1 MFEPAFCKTMTSKIR
16 VRANISGEIPKER
29 STSHFGLNLWASGRP
44 TQHLIKS
51 ADSLCCLFSDAEN
64 LTFPIN
70 VYKST
75 LGLIDVTN
83 SLANSCSLGLL
94 QVYEMMGLA
103 GGIKGLRSE
112 KVVPEV
118 LLSVAKTSM
127 ILIREPRLNM
137 PTILAR
143 SSSMNSICP
152 TLI

>member
-1 MFEPAFCKTMTSKIR
+1 M
-16 VRANISGEIPKER
+16 
-29 STSHFGLNLWASGRP
+29 
-44 TQHLIKS
+44 
-51 ADSLCCLFSDAEN
+51 EN
-64 LTFPIN
+64 FTVPIN

-75 LGLIDVTN
+75 LGLIDVTD

-94 QVYEMMGLA
+94 QVYEMDLMGLA

-127 ILIREPRLNM
+127 ILIREHGLNTR
-137 PTILAR
+137 TILAP
-143 SSSMNSICP
+143 SSSMKSICP